1 MAVKST
7 IFKADL
13 NIADSNRGYYDDHA
27 LTIARHPSETNQ
39 RMILRLAV
47 FALNAHENLQFT
59 KGLSEMDEPDMWQKS
74 LTGDIEHWIELG
86 QPLDKRIRQSCG
98 KSALVSIYTYQRG
111 SAQNWFEGIK
121 DSVDRFKHLRVIHLT
136 CTDEAAIDRLVDR
149 SMKLTCMIDEQ
160 QIMLTNDKDSLTVE
174 LKVLKDFRL

>member
-13 NIADSNRGYYDDHA
+13 TIADSNRGYYDDHA

-74 LTGDIEHWIELG
+74 LMGDIEHWIELG

-98 KSALVSIYTYQRG
+98 KSTLVSIYTYQRG
-111 SAQNWFEGIK
+111 SAQNWFEGIE

-174 LKVLKDFRL
+174 LKVLKDFCL